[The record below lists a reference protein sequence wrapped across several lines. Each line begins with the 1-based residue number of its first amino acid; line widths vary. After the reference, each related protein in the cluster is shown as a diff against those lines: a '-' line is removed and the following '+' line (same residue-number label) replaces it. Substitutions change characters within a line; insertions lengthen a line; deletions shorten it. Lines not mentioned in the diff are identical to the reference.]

1 MKSFQKFPAKFPSQK
16 FPGLETNGIVSTH
29 GNFEKP
35 TSTEVCG
42 QSFQDEGQEIST
54 LEHGNFPP
62 KFPEV
67 SCKVSRCPACNA
79 HVNPVWKRCLACDV
93 PLKRANG
100 TAAENWDE
108 RPDPT
113 AFIEPLHAETEPPAT
128 RAVYEY
134 RLTDS
139 PSWLVLL
146 APRVDLNNA
155 RRILEAQFGEDRLV
169 EIRPKHGEAR
179 K

>member
-29 GNFEKP
+29 GNFGKP

-54 LEHGNFPP
+54 LEHGNFSP

-67 SCKVSRCPACNA
+67 SCKVSRCAACNA
-79 HVNPVWKRCLACDV
+79 HVNPVWKRCLACDA
-93 PLKRANG
+93 PLKRASG
-100 TAAENWDE
+100 IGAES
-108 RPDPT
+108 
-113 AFIEPLHAETEPPAT
+113 EPPAT
-128 RAVYEY
+128 RGIYEY

-139 PSWLVLL
+139 PSWLVFL
-146 APRVDLNNA
+146 APPGVDLNNA
-155 RRILEAQFGEDRLV
+155 RRTLEAQFGEDRLAEV
-169 EIRPKHGEAR
+169 RPKRGTCGE
-179 K
+179 KY